1 MAATIS
7 RVPAPASVP
16 GGVPDPFALVVYGRE
31 HCHLCHDMIAALRE
45 LQARLSFRLEV
56 VDVDGDADFRA
67 RYGERVPVLVAG
79 GQEICH
85 YHFDRA
91 CLDAYFAKIR

>member
-1 MAATIS
+1 
-7 RVPAPASVP
+7 
-16 GGVPDPFALVVYGRE
+16 
-31 HCHLCHDMIAALRE
+31 MIAALRE

-56 VDVDGDADFRA
+56 VDVDSNADFSSL
-67 RYGERVPVLVAG
+67 YGERVPVLVAG

-85 YHFDRA
+85 YHFDPV

>member
-1 MAATIS
+1 MATIGS
-7 RVPAPASVP
+7 VPAP
-16 GGVPDPFALVVYGRE
+16 DPVELVVYSRE

-56 VDVDGDADFRA
+56 VDEDGSADLRS
-67 RYGERVPVLVAG
+67 RYGERVPVLVSK

-85 YHFDRA
+85 YHFDPAALARRFPQIA
-91 CLDAYFAKIR
+91 G

>member
-1 MAATIS
+1 M
-7 RVPAPASVP
+7 PAPASAP
-16 GGVPDPFALVVYGRE
+16 DGTPDPVALIVYSRE
-31 HCHLCHDMIAALRE
+31 NCHLCHDMITALQE

-56 VDVDGDADFRA
+56 VDVDGNADLRS

-85 YHFDRA
+85 YHFDPVALARIFPQIA
-91 CLDAYFAKIR
+91 SEN